1 MKSKEAALW
10 LRITRV
16 QTNQQTVI
24 HRTAT
29 VIPRMIMDRTVTAIP
44 ALTVLRTNL
53 PTNLPIS
60 LRIAEIPTKRE
71 FCGRYQTSNRAYNRV
86 KVNKQITENTL

>member
-16 QTNQQTVI
+16 LTNQQTVI

-29 VIPRMIMDRTVTAIP
+29 AIPRMIMDRTVTAIP
-44 ALTVLRTNL
+44 ALTVLRTNH

-60 LRIAEIPTKRE
+60 LRIAEIPTKQG
-71 FCGRYQTSNRAYNRV
+71 FLAGTKPLTAH
-86 KVNKQITENTL
+86 IIG